1 MISTSRILQIALAT
15 VSCGLL
21 FIPVAQALEQAPQ
34 SAPVADTPGPKT
46 GAQQL
51 AQTSP
56 TDPTLPTAGEAATLR
71 PGINY
76 IGAGLNVG
84 LGGNEGE
91 PLGRAT
97 VGGIVAKVRVLNLQP
112 VEVSF
117 RPTILLAA
125 DSQILLSGTIDFI
138 QAGQGRTVVPYI
150 GAGASLGTGGASS
163 AFLLTAGGDIRL
175 AESITGFAQINAG
188 FFTGSTGVSLL
199 LGAGYN
205 F

>member
-1 MISTSRILQIALAT
+1 MISTSRILLVALAT

-21 FIPVAQALEQAPQ
+21 SVPVAQAQEQAPQ
-34 SAPVADTPGPKT
+34 SAPAADASRTKT

-84 LGGNEGE
+84 LGGDEGD
-91 PLGRAT
+91 PLGGAT
-97 VGGIVAKVRVLNLQP
+97 VGGIVGKVRVLNLQA

-117 RPTILLAA
+117 RPTILLAT
-125 DSQILLSGTIDFI
+125 DSQVLLSGTIDFI
-138 QAGQGRTVVPYI
+138 QAGQSRTVVPYI
-150 GAGASLGTGGASS
+150 GAGASLGTGGNNS

-175 AESITGFAQINAG
+175 AEAITGFAQVNAG
-188 FFTGSTGVSLL
+188 FFTESTGVSLL